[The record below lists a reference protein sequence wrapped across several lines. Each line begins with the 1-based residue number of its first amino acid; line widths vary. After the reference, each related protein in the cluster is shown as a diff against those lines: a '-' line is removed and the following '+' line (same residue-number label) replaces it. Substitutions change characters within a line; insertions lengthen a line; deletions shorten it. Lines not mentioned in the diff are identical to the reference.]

1 MNMLEISD
9 LSVREGSQES
19 GRVRMI
25 KLARPPVNALNR
37 ELVRELSEAVKAAR
51 DESAIVITGQPGL
64 FSAGLDVPSLLTLGR
79 DGITEFFTDLWRLL
93 RAIAASPTP
102 VVFSITGHCPA
113 GGTVLAIQGDYR
125 VMAKGEFRLGLNEV
139 QVGLFPGGVIH
150 GAFQRLVGGHAGQL
164 LTRGALIDPGT
175 ALRVGLVDELSEPE
189 QVESRAIELARE
201 IALLPRDPML
211 RTRALVRRDLVDL
224 YGGQGDGKDAERE
237 FGVMGH
243 DMWFAPAAQERLKA
257 AFTKKR

>member
-1 MNMLEISD
+1 MNMLEISEHT
-9 LSVREGSQES
+9 VREGSPES
-19 GRVRMI
+19 GRIRLI

-37 ELVRELSEAVKAAR
+37 ELVRELSEAVKAAK

-64 FSAGLDVPSLLTLGR
+64 FSAGLDVPSLLGLDR
-79 DGITEFFTDLWRLL
+79 ASITGFFVDLLRLL

-102 VVFSITGHCPA
+102 VIFSITGHCPA

-150 GAFQRLVGGHAGQL
+150 DAFKRLVGGHAGQL
-164 LTRGALIDPGT
+164 LTRGALIDPAT
-175 ALRVGLVDELSEPE
+175 ALRVGLVDELCEPD
-189 QVESRAIELARE
+189 QVEARALELARE
-201 IALLPRDPML
+201 ISLLPREPML

-224 YGGQGDGKDAERE
+224 YANSGDVKDAERE

-243 DMWFAPAAQERLKA
+243 DMWFAPPAQERLKA